1 MTTLALFL
9 MLQAPAPADAPPA
22 PEAVHHELLQV
33 KNVYILPMGNGF
45 DQFLASALTRKNV
58 LQVVAD
64 PAKADVIFTD
74 RLGKGFELK
83 LAELYPEPKPEEAVK
98 AEAEKEKEQDA
109 ADEDKTPAF
118 DLKNA
123 QADRASSFGRGKGT
137 YFLVN
142 RATRNV
148 IWSLYAKP
156 STMRPQDLNHTASD
170 VAGELASAIQKQA
183 KGQK

>member
-9 MLQAPAPADAPPA
+9 MLQAPAPAAEPPA
-22 PEAVHHELLQV
+22 AEAVHHELLQV

-45 DQFLASALTRKNV
+45 DQFLANALTRKSV

-64 PAKADVIFTD
+64 PAKADAIFTD

-83 LAELYPEPKPEEAVK
+83 LAELYPEPKPEEAAK
-98 AEAEKEKEQDA
+98 AEPDKEKDA
-109 ADEDKTPAF
+109 AGEGKTPAF

-123 QADRASSFGRGKGT
+123 QADRVSSFGRGKGT

-148 IWSLYAKP
+148 IWSVYAKP
-156 STMRPQDLNHTASD
+156 ATTRPKDLNRTARD
-170 VAGELASAIQKQA
+170 VAGELAGAIHKQA